1 MPIIIQ
7 SEKKTTYARLI
18 VLMCY
23 TLLIIGGITMV
34 VPFLLMVSGSFK
46 GKVDRHEYD
55 IIPAFL
61 YQEKVLFQR
70 YIEEK
75 YNDRIQDY
83 QIATGDYAPKFQRV
97 TLPELPS
104 EALVNDW
111 ESFCAQETTFS
122 MYHLGAMT
130 SLNAAH
136 EKITPK
142 NQREFRYYMRDI
154 CDNDIEIF
162 QSKYSPKLKNWFYLE
177 TQIERLLD
185 RNYML
190 PTNHNLSNA
199 INQFKTTRSYH
210 DRIYL
215 SVDGEYRKKCLVN
228 DLYKRDINKF
238 NEINGTSYNSF
249 DDIVISAQVP
259 QSAELQ
265 EWEKF
270 VRKSLHTQ
278 FINISADALGKYFQ
292 FLKDKYEVIE
302 NLNKIYKTNYTNF
315 DDVPFPDDRV
325 FSSPRLIDFALFVK
339 DEKWLEVGEI
349 TLDTPELRWR
359 SFLKSKHPFLSN
371 LKKAHNQEYLSYDKI
386 SMPQKEMDYYY
397 MDNHSFELRYHFL
410 TRNYKMV
417 IDYVSVYGRGI
428 INTIIYCL
436 LAIFAALTVN
446 PLAAYALSRYNL
458 PSQYKFLLF
467 FITTVAF
474 PAMVTMIP
482 AYLLLKD
489 LGLLNT
495 FAALIL
501 PGLANGYSIFLL
513 KGFFDSLPKE
523 LFEAADTDGASEW
536 FKFWR
541 ITINLSK
548 PILAVIALGAF
559 MAAYGNFMYAFVL
572 CQDSDM
578 WTLMVWLYQLSYYTV
593 QGVQFASL
601 IVAAVPTLL
610 VFIFAQRII
619 IRGIVVP
626 VEK

>member
-1 MPIIIQ
+1 MPIIIN
-7 SEKKTTYARLI
+7 SERKSTYARMI
-18 VLMCY
+18 FTMCY
-23 TLLIIGGITMV
+23 LLLFIGGMAMV
-34 VPFLLMVSGSFK
+34 FPFLIMVSGSFK

-55 IIPAFL
+55 LVPAFL
-61 YQEKVLFQR
+61 YKEKVLFQR

-83 QIATGDYAPKFQRV
+83 KIATGDYAPKFQRV

-104 EALVNDW
+104 DALVEDW
-111 ESFCAQETTFS
+111 KSFCARETTYT

-130 SLNAAH
+130 SLNAMH

-142 NQREFRYYMRDI
+142 NQRAFRFYMRDL
-154 CDNDIEIF
+154 CNNDLEIF
-162 QSKYSPKLKNWFYLE
+162 KAQYSPKLQNWFYLE

-190 PTNHNLSNA
+190 PANHNLTNA
-199 INQFKTTRSYH
+199 INQFKTSRPYP

-215 SVDGEYRKKCLVN
+215 SVDGEYRKKCIAN
-228 DLYKRDINKF
+228 DLYERDIKKF
-238 NEINGTSYNSF
+238 NEINGTYYNSF
-249 DDIVISAQVP
+249 EKIIISETAP
-259 QSAELQ
+259 KTAERK

-278 FINISADALGKYFQ
+278 FIYISSDAHDNYIN
-292 FLKDKYEVIE
+292 FLKSKYGAIE
-302 NLNKIYKTNYTNF
+302 NLNKIYKEKYSNF
-315 DDVPFPDDRV
+315 NEISFPNDKV
-325 FSSPRLIDFALFVK
+325 FTSPQLIDFTVYLES
-339 DEKWLEVGEI
+339 EKWLALEDI

-359 SFLKSKHPFLSN
+359 KFLKSKYTFLDGIQ
-371 LKKAHNQEYLSYDKI
+371 KAHNKKSRSFDI
-386 SMPQKEMDYYY
+386 IPMPQKEMDYYY
-397 MDNHSFELRYHFL
+397 TDNHSFELRYHFL

-428 INTIIYCL
+428 INTVIYCL
-436 LAIFAALTVN
+436 FAILAALTVN

-467 FITTVAF
+467 FITTIAF

-482 AYLLLKD
+482 SYLLLKD

-523 LFEAADTDGASEW
+523 LFEAAELDGASEW
-536 FKFWR
+536 FKFWN
-541 ITINLSK
+541 IALNLSK

-559 MAAYGNFMYAFVL
+559 TAAYGNFMYAFVL

-601 IVAAVPTLL
+601 IIAAVPTLL